1 MIMNGIIPT
10 LLTQCLVV
18 ALIPSFNF
26 LVTQYEASSPAGC
39 VTRQT
44 VQDVNKNAE
53 PFSYLKMSLS
63 SPVTGYAKSAL
74 FLLKFSS
81 YYFSLMRVKHWN
93 YACCFVWV

>member
-26 LVTQYEASSPAGC
+26 LVTQYGASSPAGC

-53 PFSYLKMSLS
+53 SFSYLKISLS
-63 SPVTGYAKSAL
+63 SPVTGYTKSTHL
-74 FLLKFSS
+74 
-81 YYFSLMRVKHWN
+81 
-93 YACCFVWV
+93 